1 MNDVPMND
9 APRNDKDLQLNSLIQ
24 QMAQQHQPELPSPG
38 VIWWRARIQKKFAE
52 KERIER
58 PLVIM
63 RMLAGTVGLVVV
75 AWLVSNYGVQSAG
88 GCGIFRRTLWLVFPG
103 FRSSRRLPAYQSARI
118 QIVKLAGTQPSLFG
132 FISLDL
138 RSSAIWFS
146 ERD

>member
-1 MNDVPMND
+1 MNDAPMND
-9 APRNDKDLQLNSLIQ
+9 APVNDKDVQLNWMIQ

-75 AWLVSNYGVQSAG
+75 ACLVSNYGVQSAG
-88 GCGIFRRTLWLVFPG
+88 GAGFSGGLLALCFLAFAVLVVYLLTSLRES
-103 FRSSRRLPAYQSARI
+103 RS
-118 QIVKLAGTQPSLFG
+118 
-132 FISLDL
+132 
-138 RSSAIWFS
+138 
-146 ERD
+146 